1 MLVYSVVFKIK
12 TNKKDSSSQ
21 LSLLVL
27 ISGISFITAE
37 NTSVSDKRE
46 KNMSTKT
53 NTQYLL
59 NSLLVKCFYIFP
71 VTM

>member
-46 KNMSTKT
+46 KNVSTKT

>member
-27 ISGISFITAE
+27 ISWISFITAE

-46 KNMSTKT
+46 KNVSTKT

-59 NSLLVKCFYIFP
+59 NSFLVKCFYIFP